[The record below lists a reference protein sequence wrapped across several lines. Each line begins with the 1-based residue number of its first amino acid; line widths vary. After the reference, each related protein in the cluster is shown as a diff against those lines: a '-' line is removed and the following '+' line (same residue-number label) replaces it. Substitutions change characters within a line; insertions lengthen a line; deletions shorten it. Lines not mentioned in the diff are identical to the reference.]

1 MLTSIFDKNQENVLL
16 SDGLTIPKNP
26 INIIGILKPQNGAN
40 RDKLPLTL
48 LYLYLSLY
56 HIVLEPDENS
66 IKQIIA
72 KKLEKEK
79 FKGDDIKLYNNYMKA
94 KDIYFH

>member
-1 MLTSIFDKNQENVLL
+1 LL
-16 SDGLTIPKNP
+16 SDGSTIPKNP

-40 RDKLPLTL
+40 RDKLPPTL
-48 LYLYLSLY
+48 LYSSLY
-56 HIVLEPDENS
+56 HIVLEPEENS

-72 KKLEKEK
+72 KKLEKEI

-94 KDIYFH
+94 KDIIEKKYQKENFLNLKE